1 MSHLV
6 REIQDL
12 LVEEARGATSS
23 GWAEVRVEE
32 EITGV
37 TLHLEPVKFEAA
49 PLEVHFDSDELLVC
63 YPGRNNMVVEFF
75 SDDPQEMKRQVRAL
89 ARAIVGGSYRE
100 RLKEG
105 STEVEAEWPGPL
117 GLQRASRK
125 VVQVPGSE
133 RFSWR
138 GVAYEPY

>member
-1 MSHLV
+1 MSDLV
-6 REIQDL
+6 REVQDL
-12 LVEEARGATSS
+12 LVEEARIATSS

-37 TLHLEPVKFEAA
+37 TLHLEPVKLEAA

-75 SDDPQEMKRQVRAL
+75 SDDPEEMTRQVRAL
-89 ARAIVGGSYRE
+89 ARAIVDGSYRE

-105 STEVEAEWPGPL
+105 STEVEAEWPGPR

-125 VVQVPGSE
+125 VVHVPGSE
-133 RFSWR
+133 GFRWR